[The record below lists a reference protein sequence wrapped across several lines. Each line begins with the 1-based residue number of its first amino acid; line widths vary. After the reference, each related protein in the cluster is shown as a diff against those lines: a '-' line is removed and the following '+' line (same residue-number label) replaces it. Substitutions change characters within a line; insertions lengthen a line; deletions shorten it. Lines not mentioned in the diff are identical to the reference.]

1 MAHKCAWNMK
11 QYSLEMG
18 GENAI
23 IVMDDVDLD
32 LAVEGLIWGA
42 FGTTG
47 QRFTACSRVVVH
59 KSFEKIYQPPPQTRE
74 NPSHG

>member
-1 MAHKCAWNMK
+1 
-11 QYSLEMG
+11 MG

-23 IVMDDVDLD
+23 SVMDDADLD
-32 LAVEGLIWGA
+32 LAVEGVIWGA

-59 KSFEKIYQPPPQTRE
+59 KSFEKIYQLPPQTPE
-74 NPSHG
+74 NPSLG

>member
-1 MAHKCAWNMK
+1 
-11 QYSLEMG
+11 MG

-23 IVMDDVDLD
+23 SVMDDADLD

-47 QRFTACSRVVVH
+47 QRCTACSRVVVH

-74 NPSHG
+74 NHSHG